1 LQTLYQ
7 ALIAPSTVVIGPE
20 FQQNATYEMPT
31 FRLVAKYVSSCTPY
45 YQEPLT
51 HSGPTFSEP
60 VAHALTVL
68 CALTGVVLIVL
79 FYYYHMRTKDIRLS
93 AEPSGIATIAA
104 LLSRSRFPA
113 AANLQPSDDFETI
126 RDKLQNY
133 RFKLQD
139 DGGIDGVEEEK
150 V

>member
-1 LQTLYQ
+1 M
-7 ALIAPSTVVIGPE
+7 
-20 FQQNATYEMPT
+20 YEMPT
-31 FRLVAKYVSSCTPY
+31 FRMVAKYVSSCTPY
-45 YQEPLT
+45 YREPSRN
-51 HSGPTFSEP
+51 SGPNFSEP

-68 CALTGVVLIVL
+68 CALTGVILIVL

-104 LLSRSRFPA
+104 LLSRSRFPTT
-113 AANLQPSDDFETI
+113 ANLQPSDNFETI
-126 RDKLQNY
+126 RDKLQDY

-139 DGGIDGVEEEK
+139 DGGIDGVREEK